1 MARLQKDLREFVE
14 LLNSHAVDFLVVGA
28 HCVAWH
34 GAPRYT
40 GDIDLYLRREP
51 ENARHVMNVI
61 EAFGFGS
68 LELTADDFLR
78 ENSVIQLGVAP
89 NRIDLLTDIDGVS
102 FEEAWAERERADLDG
117 VPVFMASRQTL
128 ITNKKAAGRPQ
139 DLADVARLLELS

>member
-1 MARLQKDLREFVE
+1 
-14 LLNSHAVDFLVVGA
+14 
-28 HCVAWH
+28 
-34 GAPRYT
+34 
-40 GDIDLYLRREP
+40 
-51 ENARHVMNVI
+51 
-61 EAFGFGS
+61 
-68 LELTADDFLR
+68 
-78 ENSVIQLGVAP
+78 VAP